1 MSTRAK
7 GILTLAVVA
16 GAAVGGWFLYKAVME
31 KKAVADEAVQ
41 TIQGELDG
49 LDPATRAA
57 VIAKLSSDE
66 VKRYKGTATA

>member
-1 MSTRAK
+1 MSTRTK
-7 GILTLAVVA
+7 GILTLTLVA
-16 GAAVGGWFLYKAVME
+16 GAAVAGYYLYRLAME

-66 VKRYKGTATA
+66 VKRYKGTASA

>member
-1 MSTRAK
+1 MTRTK
-7 GILTLAVVA
+7 GILTLALVA
-16 GAAVGGWFLYKAVME
+16 GVAVGGYFAWKYAME
-31 KKAVADEAVQ
+31 KKAVADETVS

-66 VKRYKGTATA
+66 MKRYRGTSPA